1 MATRPATSDE
11 AVVQLATRVPRSLL
25 LRVKIYCVERDQ
37 TVMTFI
43 EAAVREKL
51 RATRIQP

>member
-1 MATRPATSDE
+1 
-11 AVVQLATRVPRSLL
+11 VQLATRVPGSLL

-51 RATRIQP
+51 RATRIRPSM